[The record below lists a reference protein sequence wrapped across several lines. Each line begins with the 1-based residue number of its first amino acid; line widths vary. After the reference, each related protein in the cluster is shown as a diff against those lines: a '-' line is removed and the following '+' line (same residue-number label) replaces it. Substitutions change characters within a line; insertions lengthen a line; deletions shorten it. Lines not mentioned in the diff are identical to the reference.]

1 MTRKP
6 FPSSTTQVDGPLDLV
21 HMDLCG
27 PIEESRGGNKY
38 IATFKDDYTGM
49 SWIELTATKKNL
61 AEVIKARLN
70 LLQTQ
75 KDKKIKVIRTDN
87 GKEYVNEQLGS
98 YLRDKGIKHEHSMP
112 YTPQQNGE
120 AERLNRTLLDKARP
134 MLSEAQLPLD
144 MWAEAVVTA
153 NYLRTVSPVK
163 GKA

>member
-1 MTRKP
+1 M
-6 FPSSTTQVDGPLDLV
+6 DLV

-87 GKEYVNEQLGS
+87 GKEYVNT
-98 YLRDKGIKHEHSMP
+98 RHSTDIETNLNTDAH
-112 YTPQQNGE
+112 TP
-120 AERLNRTLLDKARP
+120 ASPDTLLLFQAR
-134 MLSEAQLPLD
+134 
-144 MWAEAVVTA
+144 
-153 NYLRTVSPVK
+153 
-163 GKA
+163 